1 MVLKSNVALKK
12 KKKNWF
18 FEKVFWHL
26 QKKKFDVG
34 LMMHEN

>member
-12 KKKNWF
+12 KKKKTGSLKRYFGIYKQN
-18 FEKVFWHL
+18 
-26 QKKKFDVG
+26 FDVG